1 MTTPAIA
8 LLTQA
13 AETCEQNAK
22 IQATE
27 GDIDQASLSQSNAV
41 EYRAAIVILNSAKA
55 IHGQ

>member
-1 MTTPAIA
+1 MITPAIE
-8 LLTQA
+8 LLTKA

-41 EYRAAIVILNSAKA
+41 SYRAAIVILNAA
-55 IHGQ
+55 Q